1 MSCPNF
7 ETQVLFPLYAMDD
20 EFCFEVDCDECGE
33 WVYRDEWEE
42 KDCCPF
48 CGCKTHGETQ
58 FNEWLWYDEI
68 ELLQGDC
75 KEQNENL
82 QFFEITTQSGY
93 SCGEQL
99 FVRLTDNANYAGFYI
114 DGDTEAVTNEEAH
127 YYFDCCRSKC
137 IRRFE
142 REQRKVLKLMEQIAS
157 RHNMECSVSGAIM
170 SNGECFYYKA
180 DSLIGA
186 AKSA

>member
-7 ETQVLFPLYAMDD
+7 ETQVLFPLYVMDD
-20 EFCFEVDCDECGE
+20 EFCYEVECDECGE
-33 WVYRDEWEE
+33 LVQRDEWEE

-48 CGCKTHGETQ
+48 CGCKTHGETH
-58 FNEWLWYDEI
+58 FNEWFWYDEV

-75 KEQNENL
+75 KEQSEKL

-93 SCGEQL
+93 SRGEQL
-99 FVRLTDNANYAGFYI
+99 FVRLTDNAQYAGFYI
-114 DGDTEAVTNEEAH
+114 DGDTEAVTNEDTH
-127 YYFDCCRSKC
+127 YYFDCCRSEC

-157 RHNMECSVSGAIM
+157 RHNMECLVQGAIM
-170 SNGECFYYKA
+170 SNGECFYYRA
-180 DSLIGA
+180 NSLIGA